1 MGLTNEIISQF
12 AKITKDTKKTNS
24 ESTVFGT
31 AVEYDGSMYVRIDG
45 SDLLTP
51 ATTTAAIKPGE
62 RVTVMIKNH
71 SATITG
77 NITSPSANSS
87 DVQGAVDASNEASD
101 KITEFEIL
109 IADKVSTDEFDA
121 QVGRIDTLYS
131 DNVTIKQTLTT
142 NSAIVKELEAE
153 HATINGRLT
162 ANEASIESLKTTKL
176 DAEIADI
183 TYATIEELT
192 ATNADIYNLEATYGD
207 FQVLTTNKFNS
218 IEAKIE
224 NLEVGNFDAVY
235 ANIDFSNIGKAAMEY
250 FYANSGLI
258 EDVVVNNGTITG
270 NLAGVTIKGDLIEGN
285 TIIADKLVIKGE
297 DGLYYKLNTDGVT
310 TESEQT
316 EYNSINGNV
325 ILANSIT
332 ASKINVAD
340 LVAFDATI
348 GGFKITENS
357 IYSGVKETVNNTTRG
372 IYLDNDGQMAIGD
385 SNNFIKYYKDTD
397 GSYKLEISAD
407 NLSVSSGANLGTI
420 VNEVEQ
426 TSTKVAELEEKVS
439 AGGLDGEDA
448 TVLRIDSSRG
458 TVFKNNAVSTVLT
471 VTVYHGSKRITDIE
485 TLQAEYGAGAY
496 LEWSW
501 QRLNDESFGVILST
515 DSRISNGGFTFTL
528 SPEDVDTKVVFM
540 CQLITE

>member
-1 MGLTNEIISQF
+1 MSLTNDIISQF
-12 AKITKDTKKTNS
+12 AKAVTTNKNTNS

-31 AVEYDGSMYVRIDG
+31 VVEYDGSKFVKIDG

-51 ATTTAAIKPGE
+51 VQTTAAINEGE

-71 SATITG
+71 SATVTG

-87 DVQGAVDASNEASD
+87 DVQGAVDASNVASG

-109 IADKVSTDEFDA
+109 VADKVSVDEFDA